1 MTTPEPPETEADPSD
16 PSTSDVHGP
25 RPRIGWRARIGF
37 VAASSLLIVLVASL
51 VIRVPYY
58 VLAPGSSRPTEPL
71 ISISGADTYE
81 NDGTVDFLTV
91 SERQATPLE
100 LLAAWMNPALVVKS
114 DEDLHGKQTPSE
126 NRTINLAMMAE
137 SKDAAT
143 YQALHR
149 MGYEI
154 GVDGKGAVIA
164 SVAEGAPASGSLAVG
179 DVVTAID
186 GTPVMLSSQLVQI
199 VGAHAPGDVLRF
211 TVHHVDDTGDNG
223 SHPDGAASP
232 ERVVSVTLG
241 ARPDDAT
248 KGYLGITSFT
258 LGLSFRFPVEVTI
271 ESGAVGGPSA
281 GLAFTLGILDRL
293 TPGSITGGLAIATT
307 GTISLDG
314 TVGPIGGIQ
323 QKVRAAQRQGVEL
336 MLVPASQL
344 DEALEVGDG
353 LDIQGVA
360 TLDEALAL
368 LARHGGGD
376 AVLPP
381 PPGRS

>member
-1 MTTPEPPETEADPSD
+1 MTTPEPPETEAHLQDPSPTD
-16 PSTSDVHGP
+16 GGES

-37 VAASSLLIVLVASL
+37 LAASSLLIVMVASL

-58 VLAPGSSRPTEPL
+58 VIAPGSSRPTEPL
-71 ISISGADTYE
+71 IAISGADTFD
-81 NDGTVDFLTV
+81 NDGAVDFLTV

-100 LLAAWMNPALVVKS
+100 LLAAWMNPALEVRS

-143 YQALHR
+143 YQALR
-149 MGYEI
+149 RLGYEI
-154 GVDGKGAVIA
+154 GIDGKGAVIA

-186 GTPVMLSSQLVQI
+186 GVPVMLSSQLVQI
-199 VGAHAPGDVLRF
+199 VGGRAPGDVLLF
-211 TVHHVDDTGDNG
+211 TVHHVDETGDG
-223 SHPDGAASP
+223 AHADDGASR
-232 ERVVSVTLG
+232 ERVVPVTLG
-241 ARPDDAT
+241 ARPDDAAR
-248 KGYLGITSFT
+248 GYLGITTFT
-258 LGLSFRFPVEVTI
+258 LGLSFRFPVQVTI

-293 TPGSITGGLAIATT
+293 TPGSITGGSTIATT

-314 TVGPIGGIQ
+314 TVGPIGGIK
-323 QKVRAAQRQGVEL
+323 QKVRAAQREGVQL

-344 DEALEVGDG
+344 DEALEVADG
-353 LDIQGVA
+353 LDIQGVS
-360 TLDEALAL
+360 TLDDALAL
-368 LARHGGGD
+368 LARRGGGD